1 MQCLQIIDLSL
12 QGHRALTA
20 TAAGG
25 GDGDGGGGGGGGGA
39 GDEREGELRFP
50 DGDLDPV
57 SSPLC
62 SLAADRV
69 SALWLVSHMFEWVF
83 TKNHKKF
90 KRTAK
95 QISNMSCYFGAFM

>member
-1 MQCLQIIDLSL
+1 MQCLQIIDLFLRPLDS
-12 QGHRALTA
+12 TA
-20 TAAGG
+20 AAAGG
-25 GDGDGGGGGGGGGA
+25 GDGGGGGGGGG
-39 GDEREGELRFP
+39 DELGGELRFP

-62 SLAADRV
+62 SLAADRL

-95 QISNMSCYFGAFM
+95 KISNMSCYFGAFM

>member
-1 MQCLQIIDLSL
+1 MQCLQIIDLFLRPLDS
-12 QGHRALTA
+12 TA
-20 TAAGG
+20 AAAGG
-25 GDGDGGGGGGGGGA
+25 GDGGGGGGELG
-39 GDEREGELRFP
+39 GELRFP

-57 SSPLC
+57 SVPLF
-62 SLAADRV
+62 SLVADRA

-95 QISNMSCYFGAFM
+95 QISNMACYFGVFM